1 MEIEWSAEA
10 NLGLAAIEVTDG
22 KEPVDMADSQ
32 SIPLLP
38 LHADKYAPLFSQRQR
53 VWIDICGQTNTAT
66 VYTPEG
72 VPRGGAA
79 IDLSR
84 LSVWKL
90 RFFVKAGTSAGF
102 PPSHVVARIYRVCA
116 KQVPPRSAVSGRV
129 VDAISN
135 RGIPGAVVR
144 VGSDKVVSN
153 PDGTFLLR
161 TAPGKEPLHA
171 DATGYEETD
180 PKVISIEPGRR
191 TVADV
196 SMKRTRFQYG
206 NVVDSIAMRPQVQ
219 SFALAPKDIYFT
231 LDRGGG
237 IHVLFQMPI
246 AGGHETELG
255 TIALSRAER
264 HSRDAFT
271 IGTFSLSVPVGLTWD
286 DGVLYGI
293 EAWPGRIFR
302 VASNGEL
309 SFIRR
314 LQINWP
320 VSIVLHDKRYW
331 FLENS
336 GIDNRYGIH
345 AVDSETGKEVLRIP
359 TSDKKISGLAW
370 GLNRFWVSS
379 LAGHVYEIDM
389 EQAIERKSLEAG
401 AVNRFSGQ
409 YERLG
414 FSDSCLWGLDRD
426 AQRLCKIKVRGD

>member
-1 MEIEWSAEA
+1 M
-10 NLGLAAIEVTDG
+10 
-22 KEPVDMADSQ
+22 P
-32 SIPLLP
+32 
-38 LHADKYAPLFSQRQR
+38 F
-53 VWIDICGQTNTAT
+53 
-66 VYTPEG
+66 
-72 VPRGGAA
+72 RG
-79 IDLSR
+79 
-84 LSVWKL
+84 
-90 RFFVKAGTSAGF
+90 
-102 PPSHVVARIYRVCA
+102 
-116 KQVPPRSAVSGRV
+116 
-129 VDAISN
+129 
-135 RGIPGAVVR
+135 
-144 VGSDKVVSN
+144 
-153 PDGTFLLR
+153 
-161 TAPGKEPLHA
+161 
-171 DATGYEETD
+171 
-180 PKVISIEPGRR
+180 
-191 TVADV
+191 
-196 SMKRTRFQYG
+196 
-206 NVVDSIAMRPQVQ
+206 
-219 SFALAPKDIYFT
+219 PKDI
-231 LDRGGG
+231 
-237 IHVLFQMPI
+237 
-246 AGGHETELG
+246 
-255 TIALSRAER
+255 
-264 HSRDAFT
+264 RDAFT